1 MVVFIL
7 MEDRRLLEAP
17 WWELPTDG
25 CGGSGFSDGSFP
37 LMAVGDLGL
46 VLIGRAILSKS
57 LNQFSVGEQGCVPS
71 LLFCLSPNYGRDN
84 SGNGNLLQKDLCQH
98 YFIQFPWLYDRQL
111 LTHTSTRDSWTL
123 TGKSN
128 SVSVGSL
135 LLSPGCWCTQVF
147 FFFLMPSK
155 SLFPQSLFLGLLL
168 CPWMWGIFFRWD
180 PTFSCQWLVSSKLEF
195 WSSYRRRWVH
205 VLLLHQEPN
214 YLFLY
219 PKTHIGK
226 AMVFTSHVWMWELDH
241 KQGWTLNNWCFQ
253 TVVL

>member
-1 MVVFIL
+1 MSRAVFPPCCFAWVQTMVGIIVVMATSFKRTYASTIL
-7 MEDRRLLEAP
+7 FSSPDSMIGSCWPTPPPETPGHSQASLTLSLWGHCSFLLGA
-17 WWELPTDG
+17 G
-25 CGGSGFSDGSFP
+25 AHRF
-37 LMAVGDLGL
+37 
-46 VLIGRAILSKS
+46 
-57 LNQFSVGEQGCVPS
+57 
-71 LLFCLSPNYGRDN
+71 
-84 SGNGNLLQKDLCQH
+84 
-98 YFIQFPWLYDRQL
+98 
-111 LTHTSTRDSWTL
+111 
-123 TGKSN
+123 
-128 SVSVGSL
+128 
-135 LLSPGCWCTQVF
+135 F

-195 WSSYRRRWVH
+195 WSSYRKRWVH

-241 KQGWTLNNWCFQ
+241 KQGWALNNWCFQ